1 MWTQCLRKPF
11 GRSGDPV
18 TKGEAVKALINEG
31 GYSED
36 EARGLLEDMGY
47 GVYEDSELIPDL
59 M

>member
-1 MWTQCLRKPF
+1 M
-11 GRSGDPV
+11 